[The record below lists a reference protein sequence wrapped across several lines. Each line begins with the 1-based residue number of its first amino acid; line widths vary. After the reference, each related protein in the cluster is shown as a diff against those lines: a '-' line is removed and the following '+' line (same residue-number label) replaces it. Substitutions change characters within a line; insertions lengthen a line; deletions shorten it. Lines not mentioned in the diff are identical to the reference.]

1 MNARNFV
8 DYTSDRSHCE
18 SRMRE
23 ICTYGLTRRRARPV
37 RPSLLYC
44 FPFFLAFNSSGPFP
58 SSTDLAGGDYG
69 FAGLALPAASSRS
82 SIICNCCFKAGS
94 SDCRIIC
101 SSCFCIICC
110 ASGV

>member
-37 RPSLLYC
+37 RPSLLYW
-44 FPFFLAFNSSGPFP
+44 FPLF
-58 SSTDLAGGDYG
+58 
-69 FAGLALPAASSRS
+69 
-82 SIICNCCFKAGS
+82 
-94 SDCRIIC
+94 
-101 SSCFCIICC
+101 SCH
-110 ASGV
+110 G

>member
-37 RPSLLYC
+37 RPSLLYW
-44 FPFFLAFNSSGPFP
+44 FPALRRQERVCGRG
-58 SSTDLAGGDYG
+58 STVPCGSQHGDG
-69 FAGLALPAASSRS
+69 LEELEPTHRNDATPAPRRSLGLATIVPLD
-82 SIICNCCFKAGS
+82 AG
-94 SDCRIIC
+94 
-101 SSCFCIICC
+101 
-110 ASGV
+110 

>member
-37 RPSLLYC
+37 RPSLLYW
-44 FPFFLAFNSSGPFP
+44 FK
-58 SSTDLAGGDYG
+58 YG
-69 FAGLALPAASSRS
+69 ITAQSQDHLPNGLALFVRFLA
-82 SIICNCCFKAGS
+82 CNL
-94 SDCRIIC
+94 
-101 SSCFCIICC
+101 
-110 ASGV
+110 

>member
-37 RPSLLYC
+37 RPSLLYWLKTATTEHSEHTEARHNRATI
-44 FPFFLAFNSSGPFP
+44 PFRVFRVFRG
-58 SSTDLAGGDYG
+58 
-69 FAGLALPAASSRS
+69 
-82 SIICNCCFKAGS
+82 
-94 SDCRIIC
+94 
-101 SSCFCIICC
+101 
-110 ASGV
+110 

>member
-44 FPFFLAFNSSGPFP
+44 FPVFPLKDPLEHSLAPYSCSC
-58 SSTDLAGGDYG
+58 TI
-69 FAGLALPAASSRS
+69 ALPYSSS
-82 SIICNCCFKAGS
+82 LMSATAVLCLAT
-94 SDCRIIC
+94 
-101 SSCFCIICC
+101 
-110 ASGV
+110 

>member
-8 DYTSDRSHCE
+8 DYTSERSHCE

-44 FPFFLAFNSSGPFP
+44 LCVS
-58 SSTDLAGGDYG
+58 L
-69 FAGLALPAASSRS
+69 
-82 SIICNCCFKAGS
+82 CFSAMDKLCERPLIRYS
-94 SDCRIIC
+94 LL
-101 SSCFCIICC
+101 
-110 ASGV
+110 